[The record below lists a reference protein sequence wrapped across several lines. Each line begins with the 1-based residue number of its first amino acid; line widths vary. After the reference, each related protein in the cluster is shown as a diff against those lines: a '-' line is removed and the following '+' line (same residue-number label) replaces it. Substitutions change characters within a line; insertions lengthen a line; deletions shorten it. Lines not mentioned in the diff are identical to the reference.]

1 MSLKIYS
8 QRFNS
13 LRHKL
18 NLINLFL
25 HSLHKS
31 KRAALILLIATPFF
45 AFSQSKK
52 PGSIEY
58 LKYSNGFGNI
68 FLGSDL
74 SQLTEYKLAF
84 LDNDN
89 KFDADSCLKF
99 EYRDAN
105 LLKLAGDLKLD
116 LIGIR
121 TYKNKIVNIYLFFK
135 LSDGYKI
142 LRVLLTNYGLFTDR
156 PYDYA
161 DIYNWDSSTI
171 NLSLRY
177 NVKVDLGVAIFTCN
191 RLENE
196 IELMKAK
203 QYLSFFEGL

>member
-1 MSLKIYS
+1 MVV
-8 QRFNS
+8 
-13 LRHKL
+13 
-18 NLINLFL
+18 
-25 HSLHKS
+25 
-31 KRAALILLIATPFF
+31 PFV

-58 LKYSNGFGNI
+58 LKYTNGFGNI
-68 FLGSDL
+68 LLGSDL
-74 SQLTEYKLAF
+74 SQLPGYKLAF

-105 LLKLAGDLKLD
+105 LLKLTGDLELD

-121 TYKNKIVNIYLFFK
+121 SYKNKVVNIYLFFK

-142 LRVLLTNYGLFTDR
+142 LDDLLTNYGLFTDR

-161 DIYNWDSSTI
+161 DIYNWNSSTV
-171 NLSLRY
+171 NVSLRY

-191 RLENE
+191 RLEHE
-196 IELMKAK
+196 IELNKAK
-203 QYLSFFEGL
+203 QYLSFFESF

>member
-1 MSLKIYS
+1 
-8 QRFNS
+8 
-13 LRHKL
+13 
-18 NLINLFL
+18 LINLFW

-31 KRAALILLIATPFF
+31 KRAALILLMVIPFF

-58 LKYSNGFGNI
+58 LKYSNGFENI
-68 FLGSDL
+68 FVGSDL
-74 SQLTEYKLAF
+74 SQLPGYKLAF

-99 EYRDAN
+99 EYKDAN
-105 LLKLAGDLKLD
+105 LLKLADDLKLD

-121 TYKNKIVNIYLFFK
+121 TYKNKVVNIYLFFK

-142 LRVLLTNYGLFTDR
+142 LRVFLTNYGLFTNR
-156 PYDYA
+156 PNDYA
-161 DIYNWDSSTI
+161 DIYDWNSSTV

-191 RLENE
+191 RLEHD
-196 IELMKAK
+196 IELMKTK
-203 QYLSFFEGL
+203 QYLSFFEGI

>member
-1 MSLKIYS
+1 M
-8 QRFNS
+8 
-13 LRHKL
+13 
-18 NLINLFL
+18 
-25 HSLHKS
+25 
-31 KRAALILLIATPFF
+31 LLIVIPFF
-45 AFSQSKK
+45 ASSQPKK

-58 LKYSNGFGNI
+58 LKYSNGFGDI
-68 FLGSDL
+68 SLGADL
-74 SQLTEYKLAF
+74 NQLPGYKLAF

-105 LLKLAGDLKLD
+105 LLRLAGDLNLD

-121 TYKNKIVNIYLFFK
+121 AYKNKVVNIYLFFK

-142 LRVLLTNYGLFTDR
+142 LSVLLTNYGLFTNK

-161 DIYNWDSSTI
+161 DIYDWNSSTV

-191 RLENE
+191 RLAHE
-196 IELMKAK
+196 IELMKTK
-203 QYLSFFEGL
+203 QYLSFFDGL

>member
-1 MSLKIYS
+1 
-8 QRFNS
+8 
-13 LRHKL
+13 
-18 NLINLFL
+18 
-25 HSLHKS
+25 
-31 KRAALILLIATPFF
+31 
-45 AFSQSKK
+45 
-52 PGSIEY
+52 
-58 LKYSNGFGNI
+58 
-68 FLGSDL
+68 
-74 SQLTEYKLAF
+74 
-84 LDNDN
+84 
-89 KFDADSCLKF
+89 
-99 EYRDAN
+99 